1 MARMPWSFLI
11 SVAIAYAAVTA
22 LVFLFQSRL
31 VFYPEIGREMVVSP
45 QTYGLKFEPA
55 DIRTA
60 DGETLSAWWVPADE
74 PRGTMLFFHGNAGNI
89 SHRLDYLLLFNRM
102 RFNTLIVDYRGYG
115 KSTGSPSEEGTY
127 RDAEAAW
134 DYLRGAR
141 SVQAQNLVIVG
152 ESLGGGVASWLAAK
166 LSLIPSPSPE
176 GRREKDSAPLL
187 EREGAGVRTGPRAV
201 VLLST
206 FTSATDLGAQIYWFL
221 PVRLISRLGYDN
233 AENLKRIKAPVF
245 IAHSRDDDIIPFSHG
260 RKLFEGAAEPKAFLE
275 MRGGHNDGFIFTRP
289 EWGAQLAAFLEKH
302 ATK

>member
-1 MARMPWSFLI
+1 MARMLWNFLI

-22 LVFLFQSRL
+22 LVYLFQSRL
-31 VFYPEIGREMVVSP
+31 VFYPEVGREMVVSP

-89 SHRLDYLLLFNRM
+89 SHRLDYLLLFNRL

-134 DYLRGAR
+134 DYLRAAR
-141 SVQAQNLVIVG
+141 SVQPQNLVIVG
-152 ESLGGGVASWLAAK
+152 ESLGGGVASWLAVK
-166 LSLIPSPSPE
+166 
-176 GRREKDSAPLL
+176 
-187 EREGAGVRTGPRAV
+187 VGPRAI

-206 FTSATDLGAQIYWFL
+206 FTSVNDLGAQIYWFL

-233 AENLKRIKAPVF
+233 AENLKRVKAPVF
-245 IAHSRDDDIIPFSHG
+245 IAHSRDDNVIPFSHG
-260 RKLFEGAAEPKAFLE
+260 KSLFDGAAEPKTFLE
-275 MRGGHNDGFIFTRP
+275 MHGGHNDGFIFTRP
-289 EWGAQLAAFLEKH
+289 EWGAQLAAFLDKH
-302 ATK
+302 AAK